1 MWLEPFVF
9 ELDGKIPKSC
19 FAFDPTSGLMKH
31 ILVTGGAGFIGSN
44 VVRHALKQGIK
55 ITIIDSLEPTSK
67 EMGEYIQSGIDYI
80 HCDIRDLD
88 RLNTVNGEFDSL
100 IHLAAQVSVPRSF
113 THQKET
119 EEINGKGT
127 ENVLALAEKLGI
139 KRFILAS
146 SSAVY
151 GDYEHMPLEESKV
164 GTIQSPYAKTK
175 LDNEILIEK
184 SFAKGKEC
192 VALRFFNVYGQDQGK
207 NSEYAAVIPIFVN
220 SLREGKE
227 ITIFGD
233 GKQTRDF
240 VHVSDVSHLLI
251 SLSINKW
258 PPLRQHVFNVG
269 SGQSQTILHVAT
281 LVQNSIDNGKPLE
294 IRYDMEREGDI
305 RHSIASMDSTKE
317 QLGWEPSIG
326 FEEGL
331 KQLIQ
336 GS

>member
-1 MWLEPFVF
+1 
-9 ELDGKIPKSC
+9 
-19 FAFDPTSGLMKH
+19 MKH

-44 VVRHALKQGIK
+44 VVKHANEQGLR
-55 ITIIDSLEPTSK
+55 ITVIDSLRPSSK
-67 EMGEYIQSGIDYI
+67 EMDEYIQSGIHYI
-80 HCDIRDLD
+80 QCDIRDLD
-88 RLNTVNGEFDSL
+88 QLNSIKGEFDSL
-100 IHLAAQVSVPRSF
+100 IHLAAQVSVPKSF

-151 GDYEHMPLEESKV
+151 GDYEQMPLEESKI

-184 SFAKGKEC
+184 LFAKGNEFL
-192 VALRFFNVYGQDQGK
+192 ALRFFNVYGQGQGG
-207 NSEYAAVIPIFVN
+207 NSGYAAVIPIFVN

-240 VHVSDVSHLLI
+240 IHVSDVSNLLI

-258 PPLRQHVFNVG
+258 PQPKQHAFNVG
-269 SGQSQTILHVAT
+269 SGQSQTILHVAK
-281 LVQNSIDNGKPLE
+281 LVQKFIDNGKPLE
-294 IRYDMEREGDI
+294 IRFEMEREGDI

-317 QLGWEPSIG
+317 QLGWEPSIA

-331 KQLIQ
+331 KRLIQ

>member
-19 FAFDPTSGLMKH
+19 FAFDPTRGLMKH

-44 VVRHALKQGIK
+44 VVKQALKQGIK
-55 ITIIDSLEPTSK
+55 ITVIDSLELTAT
-67 EMGEYIQSGIDYI
+67 EMDGYIQSGVDYI
-80 HCDIRDLD
+80 QCDIRDLD
-88 RLNTVNGEFDSL
+88 RLNMVKGEFDSL

-175 LDNEILIEK
+175 LDNEIMIEK

-192 VALRFFNVYGQDQGK
+192 VALRFFNVYGKEQGK

-240 VHVSDVSHLLI
+240 VHVSDVSRLLI

-258 PPLRQHVFNVG
+258 PQLRQHVFNVG

-281 LVQNSIDNGKPLE
+281 LVQNFIDNGKPLE

-331 KQLIQ
+331 RRLIQ

>member
-1 MWLEPFVF
+1 
-9 ELDGKIPKSC
+9 
-19 FAFDPTSGLMKH
+19 MKH

-44 VVRHALKQGIK
+44 VVKHANEQGLR
-55 ITIIDSLEPTSK
+55 ITVIDSLEPSSK
-67 EMGEYIQSGIDYI
+67 EMDEYIQSGIHYI
-80 HCDIRDLD
+80 QCDIRDLD
-88 RLNTVNGEFDSL
+88 QLNSIKGEFDSL
-100 IHLAAQVSVPRSF
+100 IHLAAQVSVPKSF

-151 GDYEHMPLEESKV
+151 GDYEQMPLEESKI

-184 SFAKGKEC
+184 LFAKGNEFL
-192 VALRFFNVYGQDQGK
+192 ALRFFNVYGQGQGG
-207 NSEYAAVIPIFVN
+207 NSGYAAVIPIFVN

-240 VHVSDVSHLLI
+240 IHVSDVSNLLI

-258 PPLRQHVFNVG
+258 PHPKQHAFNVG
-269 SGQSQTILHVAT
+269 SGQSQTILHVAK
-281 LVQNSIDNGKPLE
+281 LVQKFIDNGKPLE
-294 IRYDMEREGDI
+294 IRFEMEREGDI

-317 QLGWEPSIG
+317 QLGWEPSIA

-331 KQLIQ
+331 KRLIQ

>member
-1 MWLEPFVF
+1 
-9 ELDGKIPKSC
+9 
-19 FAFDPTSGLMKH
+19 MKH

-44 VVRHALKQGIK
+44 VVKHANEQGLR
-55 ITIIDSLEPTSK
+55 ITVIDSLRPSSK
-67 EMGEYIQSGIDYI
+67 EMDEYIQSGIHYI
-80 HCDIRDLD
+80 QCDIRDLD
-88 RLNTVNGEFDSL
+88 QLNSIKGEFDSL
-100 IHLAAQVSVPRSF
+100 IHLAAQVSVPKSF

-151 GDYEHMPLEESKV
+151 GDYEQMPLEESKI

-184 SFAKGKEC
+184 LFAKGNEFL
-192 VALRFFNVYGQDQGK
+192 ALRFFNVYGQGQGG
-207 NSEYAAVIPIFVN
+207 NSGYAAVIPIFVN

-240 VHVSDVSHLLI
+240 IHVSDVSHLLI

-258 PPLRQHVFNVG
+258 PQPKQHAFNVG
-269 SGQSQTILHVAT
+269 SGQSQTILHVAK
-281 LVQNSIDNGKPLE
+281 LVQKFIDNGKPLE
-294 IRYDMEREGDI
+294 IRFEMEREGDI

-317 QLGWEPSIG
+317 QLGWEPSIA

-331 KQLIQ
+331 KRLIQ

>member
-1 MWLEPFVF
+1 
-9 ELDGKIPKSC
+9 LDQLNS
-19 FAFDPTSGLMKH
+19 
-31 ILVTGGAGFIGSN
+31 
-44 VVRHALKQGIK
+44 IK
-55 ITIIDSLEPTSK
+55 
-67 EMGEYIQSGIDYI
+67 
-80 HCDIRDLD
+80 
-88 RLNTVNGEFDSL
+88 GEFDSL
-100 IHLAAQVSVPRSF
+100 IHLAAQVSVPKSF
-113 THQKET
+113 THQKQT

-151 GDYEHMPLEESKV
+151 GDYEQMPLEESKI

-184 SFAKGKEC
+184 LFAQGNEFL
-192 VALRFFNVYGQDQGK
+192 ALRFFNVYGQGQGG
-207 NSEYAAVIPIFVN
+207 NSGYAAVIPIFVN

-240 VHVSDVSHLLI
+240 IHVSDVSNLLI

-258 PPLRQHVFNVG
+258 PHPKQHAFNVG
-269 SGQSQTILHVAT
+269 SGQSQTILHVAK
-281 LVQNSIDNGKPLE
+281 LVQKFIDNGKPLE
-294 IRYDMEREGDI
+294 IRFEMEREGDI

-317 QLGWEPSIG
+317 QLGWEPSIA

-331 KQLIQ
+331 KRLIQ

>member
-1 MWLEPFVF
+1 M
-9 ELDGKIPKSC
+9 D
-19 FAFDPTSGLMKH
+19 
-31 ILVTGGAGFIGSN
+31 
-44 VVRHALKQGIK
+44 
-55 ITIIDSLEPTSK
+55 
-67 EMGEYIQSGIDYI
+67 EYIQSGIHYI
-80 HCDIRDLD
+80 QCDIRDLD
-88 RLNTVNGEFDSL
+88 QLNSIKGEFDSL
-100 IHLAAQVSVPRSF
+100 IHLAAQVSVPKSF

-151 GDYEHMPLEESKV
+151 GDYEQMPLEESKI

-184 SFAKGKEC
+184 LFAKGNEFL
-192 VALRFFNVYGQDQGK
+192 ALRFFNVYGQGQGG
-207 NSEYAAVIPIFVN
+207 NSGYAAVIPIFVN

-240 VHVSDVSHLLI
+240 IHVSDVSHLLI

-258 PPLRQHVFNVG
+258 PRPKQHAFNVG
-269 SGQSQTILHVAT
+269 SGQSQTILHVAK
-281 LVQNSIDNGKPLE
+281 LVQKFIDNGKPLE
-294 IRYDMEREGDI
+294 IRFEMEREGDI

-317 QLGWEPSIG
+317 QLGWEPSIA

-331 KQLIQ
+331 KRLIQ

>member
-19 FAFDPTSGLMKH
+19 FAFDPSDGLMKH

-44 VVRHALKQGIK
+44 VVKHALEHGLK
-55 ITIIDSLEPTSK
+55 ITVIDSLEPTSK
-67 EMGEYIQSGIDYI
+67 EMDEYIQSGIDYI
-80 HCDIRDLD
+80 QCDIRDLEQ
-88 RLNTVNGEFDSL
+88 LNTIKGEFDSL
-100 IHLAAQVSVPRSF
+100 IHLAAQVSVPKSF

-139 KRFILAS
+139 KRFITAS

-151 GDYEHMPLEESKV
+151 GDYEQMPLEESKV

-175 LDNEILIEK
+175 VDNEILIEK
-184 SFAKGKEC
+184 SFAKGKEFL
-192 VALRFFNVYGQDQGK
+192 ALRFFNVYGQGQGG
-207 NSEYAAVIPIFVN
+207 NSGYAAVIPIFVK
-220 SLREGKE
+220 SLREKKE
-227 ITIFGD
+227 VTIFGD

-251 SLSINKW
+251 SLSISKW
-258 PPLRQHVFNVG
+258 PKPRQHVFNVG

-281 LVQNSIDNGKPLE
+281 LVQKFIENGKPLE
-294 IRYDMEREGDI
+294 IQFEMEREGDI
-305 RHSIASMDSTKE
+305 RHSVASMDSTKE
-317 QLGWEPSIG
+317 QLGWEPSIA

-331 KQLIQ
+331 KRLIQ

>member
-19 FAFDPTSGLMKH
+19 FAFDPTEGLMKH

-44 VVRHALKQGIK
+44 VVKHAHEQGLR
-55 ITIIDSLEPTSK
+55 ITVIDSLRPSSK
-67 EMGEYIQSGIDYI
+67 EMDEYIQSGIHYI
-80 HCDIRDLD
+80 QCDIRDLD
-88 RLNTVNGEFDSL
+88 QLNSIKGEFDSL
-100 IHLAAQVSVPRSF
+100 IHLAAQVSVPKSF

-151 GDYEHMPLEESKV
+151 GDYEQMPLEESKI

-184 SFAKGKEC
+184 LFAKGNEFL
-192 VALRFFNVYGQDQGK
+192 ALRFFNVYGQGQGG
-207 NSEYAAVIPIFVN
+207 NSGYAAVIPIFVN

-240 VHVSDVSHLLI
+240 IHVSDVSHLLI

-258 PPLRQHVFNVG
+258 PQPKQHAFNVG
-269 SGQSQTILHVAT
+269 SGQSQTILHVAK
-281 LVQNSIDNGKPLE
+281 LVQKFIDNGKPLE
-294 IRYDMEREGDI
+294 IRFEMEREGDI

-317 QLGWEPSIG
+317 QLGWEPSIA

-331 KQLIQ
+331 KRLIQ

>member
-19 FAFDPTSGLMKH
+19 FAFDPTEGLMKH

-44 VVRHALKQGIK
+44 VVKHANEQGLR
-55 ITIIDSLEPTSK
+55 ITVIDSLRPSSK
-67 EMGEYIQSGIDYI
+67 EMDEYIQSGIHYI
-80 HCDIRDLD
+80 QCDIRDLD
-88 RLNTVNGEFDSL
+88 QLNSIKGEFDSL
-100 IHLAAQVSVPRSF
+100 IHLAAQVSVPKSF

-151 GDYEHMPLEESKV
+151 GDYEQMPLEESKI

-184 SFAKGKEC
+184 LFAKGNEFL
-192 VALRFFNVYGQDQGK
+192 ALRFFNVYGQGQGG
-207 NSEYAAVIPIFVN
+207 NSGYAAVIPIFVN

-240 VHVSDVSHLLI
+240 IHVSDVSNLLI

-258 PPLRQHVFNVG
+258 PHPKQHAFNVG
-269 SGQSQTILHVAT
+269 SGQSQTILHVAK
-281 LVQNSIDNGKPLE
+281 LVQKFIDNGKPLE
-294 IRYDMEREGDI
+294 IRFEMEREGDI

-317 QLGWEPSIG
+317 QLGWEPSIA

-331 KQLIQ
+331 KRLIQ

>member
-19 FAFDPTSGLMKH
+19 FAFDPTEGLMKH

-44 VVRHALKQGIK
+44 VVKHANEQGLR
-55 ITIIDSLEPTSK
+55 ITVIDSLRPSSK
-67 EMGEYIQSGIDYI
+67 EMDEYIQSGIHYI
-80 HCDIRDLD
+80 QCDIRDLD
-88 RLNTVNGEFDSL
+88 QLNSIKGEFDSL
-100 IHLAAQVSVPRSF
+100 IHLAAQVSVPKSF

-151 GDYEHMPLEESKV
+151 GDYEQMPLEESKI

-184 SFAKGKEC
+184 LFAKGNEFL
-192 VALRFFNVYGQDQGK
+192 ALRFFNVYGQGQGG
-207 NSEYAAVIPIFVN
+207 NSGYAAVIPIFVN

-240 VHVSDVSHLLI
+240 IHVSDVSHLLI

-258 PPLRQHVFNVG
+258 PHPKQHAFNVG
-269 SGQSQTILHVAT
+269 SGQSQTILHVAK
-281 LVQNSIDNGKPLE
+281 LVQKFIDNGKPLE
-294 IRYDMEREGDI
+294 IRFEMEREGDI

-317 QLGWEPSIG
+317 QLGWEPSIA

-331 KQLIQ
+331 KRLIQ

>member
-1 MWLEPFVF
+1 
-9 ELDGKIPKSC
+9 
-19 FAFDPTSGLMKH
+19 MKH

-44 VVRHALKQGIK
+44 VVKHANEQGLR
-55 ITIIDSLEPTSK
+55 ITVIDSLEPSSK
-67 EMGEYIQSGIDYI
+67 EMDEYIQSGIHYI
-80 HCDIRDLD
+80 QCDIRDLD
-88 RLNTVNGEFDSL
+88 QLNSIKGEFDSL
-100 IHLAAQVSVPRSF
+100 IHLAAQVSVPKSF
-113 THQKET
+113 THQKQT

-151 GDYEHMPLEESKV
+151 GDYEQMPLEESKI

-184 SFAKGKEC
+184 LFAKGNEFL
-192 VALRFFNVYGQDQGK
+192 ALRFFNVYGQGQGG
-207 NSEYAAVIPIFVN
+207 NSGYAAVIPIFVN

-240 VHVSDVSHLLI
+240 IHVSDVSNLLI

-258 PPLRQHVFNVG
+258 PQPKQHAFNVG
-269 SGQSQTILHVAT
+269 SGQSQTILHVAK
-281 LVQNSIDNGKPLE
+281 LVQKFIDNGKPLE
-294 IRYDMEREGDI
+294 IRFEMEREGDI

-317 QLGWEPSIG
+317 QLGWEPSIA

-331 KQLIQ
+331 KRLIQ

>member
-1 MWLEPFVF
+1 VWLEPFVF

-19 FAFDPTSGLMKH
+19 FAFDPTEGLMKH

-44 VVRHALKQGIK
+44 VVKHANEQGLR
-55 ITIIDSLEPTSK
+55 ITVIDSLEPSSK
-67 EMGEYIQSGIDYI
+67 EMDEYIQSGIHYI
-80 HCDIRDLD
+80 QCDIRDLD
-88 RLNTVNGEFDSL
+88 QLNSIKGEFDSL
-100 IHLAAQVSVPRSF
+100 IHLAAQVSVPKSF

-151 GDYEHMPLEESKV
+151 GDYEQMPLEESKI

-184 SFAKGKEC
+184 LFAKGNEFL
-192 VALRFFNVYGQDQGK
+192 ALRFFNVYGQGQGG
-207 NSEYAAVIPIFVN
+207 NSGYAAVIPIFVN

-240 VHVSDVSHLLI
+240 IHVSDVSNLLI

-258 PPLRQHVFNVG
+258 PQPKQHAFNVG
-269 SGQSQTILHVAT
+269 SGQSQTILHVAK
-281 LVQNSIDNGKPLE
+281 LVQKFIDNGKPLE
-294 IRYDMEREGDI
+294 IRFEMEREGDI

-317 QLGWEPSIG
+317 QLGWEPSIA

-331 KQLIQ
+331 KRLIQ

>member
-44 VVRHALKQGIK
+44 VITHALKQGIK
-55 ITIIDSLEPTSK
+55 ITVIDSLEPTSK
-67 EMGEYIQSGIDYI
+67 EMDEYIQSGIDYI
-80 HCDIRDLD
+80 QCDIRDLD
-88 RLNTVNGEFDSL
+88 RLNTVNGDFDSL

-127 ENVLALAEKLGI
+127 ENVLVLAEKLGI

-151 GDYEHMPLEESKV
+151 GDYEHMPLEESKI

-175 LDNEILIEK
+175 LDNEIMIEK

-192 VALRFFNVYGQDQGK
+192 VALRFFNVYGQGQGK

-233 GKQTRDF
+233 GEQTRDF

-258 PPLRQHVFNVG
+258 PQLRQHVFNVG

-281 LVQNSIDNGKPLE
+281 LVQNFIDNGKPLE

-336 GS
+336 GP

>member
-1 MWLEPFVF
+1 VWLEPFVF

-19 FAFDPTSGLMKH
+19 FAFDPTEGLMKH

-44 VVRHALKQGIK
+44 VVKHANEQGLR
-55 ITIIDSLEPTSK
+55 ITVIDSLRPSSK
-67 EMGEYIQSGIDYI
+67 EMDEYIQSGIHYI
-80 HCDIRDLD
+80 QCDIRDLD
-88 RLNTVNGEFDSL
+88 QLNSIKGEFDSL
-100 IHLAAQVSVPRSF
+100 IHLAAQVSVPKSF

-151 GDYEHMPLEESKV
+151 GDYEQMPLEESKI

-184 SFAKGKEC
+184 LFAKGNEFL
-192 VALRFFNVYGQDQGK
+192 ALRFFNVYGQGQGG
-207 NSEYAAVIPIFVN
+207 NSGYAAVIPIFVN

-240 VHVSDVSHLLI
+240 IHVSDVSNLLI

-258 PPLRQHVFNVG
+258 PHPKQHAFNVG
-269 SGQSQTILHVAT
+269 SGQSQTILHVAK
-281 LVQNSIDNGKPLE
+281 LVQKFIDNGKPLE
-294 IRYDMEREGDI
+294 IRFEMEREGDI

-317 QLGWEPSIG
+317 QLGWEPSIA

-331 KQLIQ
+331 KRLIQ

>member
-19 FAFDPTSGLMKH
+19 FAFDPTGGLMKH

-44 VVRHALKQGIK
+44 VVKHALKQGLRIS
-55 ITIIDSLEPTSK
+55 IIDSLEPTLK
-67 EMGEYIQSGIDYI
+67 EMDEYIRSGIDYI
-80 HCDIRDLD
+80 QCDIRDLD
-88 RLNTVNGEFDSL
+88 QLDSIKGEFDSL
-100 IHLAAQVSVPRSF
+100 IHLAAQVSVPKSF

-151 GDYEHMPLEESKV
+151 GDYEQMPLEENKI

-184 SFAKGKEC
+184 SFAKGKEFL
-192 VALRFFNVYGQDQGK
+192 ALRFFNVYGQGQGG
-207 NSEYAAVIPIFVN
+207 NSGYAAVIPIFVN
-220 SLREGKE
+220 SLNEGKE

-233 GKQTRDF
+233 GEQTRDF
-240 VHVSDVSHLLI
+240 IHVSDVSHLLI

-258 PPLRQHVFNVG
+258 PQPKQHAFNVG

-281 LVQNSIDNGKPLE
+281 LVQKFINNGKPLE
-294 IRYDMEREGDI
+294 IRFEMEREGDI
-305 RHSIASMDSTKE
+305 RHSVASMDSTKE
-317 QLGWEPSIG
+317 QLGWEPSIA

-331 KQLIQ
+331 KRLIQ

>member
-19 FAFDPTSGLMKH
+19 FAFDPTRGLMKH

-44 VVRHALKQGIK
+44 VVKQALKQGIK
-55 ITIIDSLEPTSK
+55 ITVIDSLELTAT
-67 EMGEYIQSGIDYI
+67 EMDGYIQSGVDYI
-80 HCDIRDLD
+80 QCDIRDLD

-175 LDNEILIEK
+175 LDNEIMIEK
-184 SFAKGKEC
+184 SFAKGKKC

-207 NSEYAAVIPIFVN
+207 NSECGSDSNLCQLFE
-220 SLREGKE
+220 RGK
-227 ITIFGD
+227 
-233 GKQTRDF
+233 RDYNF
-240 VHVSDVSHLLI
+240 
-251 SLSINKW
+251 W
-258 PPLRQHVFNVG
+258 
-269 SGQSQTILHVAT
+269 
-281 LVQNSIDNGKPLE
+281 
-294 IRYDMEREGDI
+294 
-305 RHSIASMDSTKE
+305 
-317 QLGWEPSIG
+317 
-326 FEEGL
+326 
-331 KQLIQ
+331 
-336 GS
+336 

>member
-1 MWLEPFVF
+1 M
-9 ELDGKIPKSC
+9 
-19 FAFDPTSGLMKH
+19 H

-44 VVRHALKQGIK
+44 VVKHANEQGLR
-55 ITIIDSLEPTSK
+55 ITVIDSLRPSLK
-67 EMGEYIQSGIDYI
+67 EMDEYIQSGIHYI
-80 HCDIRDLD
+80 QCDIRDLD
-88 RLNTVNGEFDSL
+88 QLNSIKGEFDSL
-100 IHLAAQVSVPRSF
+100 IHLAAQVSVPKSF

-151 GDYEHMPLEESKV
+151 GDYEQMPLEESKI

-184 SFAKGKEC
+184 LFAKGNEFL
-192 VALRFFNVYGQDQGK
+192 ALRFFNVYGQGQGG
-207 NSEYAAVIPIFVN
+207 NSGYAAVIPIFVN

-240 VHVSDVSHLLI
+240 IHVSDVSNLLI

-258 PPLRQHVFNVG
+258 PHPKQHAFNVG
-269 SGQSQTILHVAT
+269 SGQSQTILHVAK
-281 LVQNSIDNGKPLE
+281 LVQKFIDNGKPLE
-294 IRYDMEREGDI
+294 IRFEMEREGDI

-317 QLGWEPSIG
+317 QLGWEPSIA

-331 KQLIQ
+331 KRLIQ

>member
-1 MWLEPFVF
+1 
-9 ELDGKIPKSC
+9 
-19 FAFDPTSGLMKH
+19 MKH

-44 VVRHALKQGIK
+44 VVKHANEQGLR
-55 ITIIDSLEPTSK
+55 ITVIDSLEPSSK
-67 EMGEYIQSGIDYI
+67 EMDEYIQSGIHYI
-80 HCDIRDLD
+80 QCDIRDLD
-88 RLNTVNGEFDSL
+88 QLNSIKGEFDSL
-100 IHLAAQVSVPRSF
+100 IHLAAQVSVPKSF

-151 GDYEHMPLEESKV
+151 GDYEQMPLEESKI

-184 SFAKGKEC
+184 LFAKGNEFL
-192 VALRFFNVYGQDQGK
+192 ALRFFNVYGQGQGG
-207 NSEYAAVIPIFVN
+207 NSGYAAVIPIFVN

-240 VHVSDVSHLLI
+240 IHVSDVSNLLI

-258 PPLRQHVFNVG
+258 PQPKQHAFNVG
-269 SGQSQTILHVAT
+269 SGQSQTILHVAK
-281 LVQNSIDNGKPLE
+281 LVQKFIDNGKPLE
-294 IRYDMEREGDI
+294 IRFEMEREGDI

-317 QLGWEPSIG
+317 QLGWEPSIA

-331 KQLIQ
+331 KRLIQ

>member
-1 MWLEPFVF
+1 
-9 ELDGKIPKSC
+9 
-19 FAFDPTSGLMKH
+19 MKH

-44 VVRHALKQGIK
+44 VVKHANEQGLR
-55 ITIIDSLEPTSK
+55 ITVIDSLRPSSK
-67 EMGEYIQSGIDYI
+67 EMDEYIQSGIHYI
-80 HCDIRDLD
+80 QCDIRDLD
-88 RLNTVNGEFDSL
+88 QLNSIKGEFDSL
-100 IHLAAQVSVPRSF
+100 IHLAAQVSVPKSF

-151 GDYEHMPLEESKV
+151 GDYEQMPLEESKI

-184 SFAKGKEC
+184 LFAKGNEFL
-192 VALRFFNVYGQDQGK
+192 ALRFFNVYGQGQGG
-207 NSEYAAVIPIFVN
+207 NSGYAAVIPIFVN

-240 VHVSDVSHLLI
+240 IHVSDVSNLLI

-258 PPLRQHVFNVG
+258 PHPKQHAFNVG
-269 SGQSQTILHVAT
+269 SGQSQTILHVAK
-281 LVQNSIDNGKPLE
+281 LVQKFIDNGKPLE
-294 IRYDMEREGDI
+294 IRFEMEREGDI

-317 QLGWEPSIG
+317 QLGWEPSIA

-331 KQLIQ
+331 KRLIQ